1 MAVARYL
8 WAFPYTLVGL
18 AVAVLAR
25 LGGGTVSTR
34 DGVVEAWGGP
44 LTRLSRIPLAGG
56 IGALTAGHV
65 VLATNERQMGWSRV
79 HERAH
84 VRQYETWGPFFVPA
98 YLLASLI
105 SRLRG
110 GATYG
115 DNRFE
120 REAREAEAEARAR
133 ARPG

>member
-1 MAVARYL
+1 MAVLRRL
-8 WAFPYTLVGL
+8 WALPYSVVGL
-18 AVAVLAR
+18 AIAGLAR
-25 LGGGTVSTR
+25 LGGATISTR

-44 LTRLSRIPLAGG
+44 LAQLSRIPLAGG
-56 IGALTAGHV
+56 IGALTIGHV

-84 VRQYETWGPFFVPA
+84 VRQYETWGPLFVPA
-98 YLLASLI
+98 YLMASLV

-110 GATYG
+110 GATYV

-120 REAREAEAEARAR
+120 REAREAEARAKARS
-133 ARPG
+133 G

>member
-1 MAVARYL
+1 MAFVRHL
-8 WAFPYTLVGL
+8 WAFPYTLMGL
-18 AVAVLAR
+18 AVAGLAR

-44 LTRLSRIPLAGG
+44 LAQLSRIPLAGG
-56 IGALTAGHV
+56 IGALTMGHV

-98 YLLASLI
+98 YLVASLV
-105 SRLRG
+105 SRLRD
-110 GATYG
+110 GATYVG
-115 DNRFE
+115 NRFE
-120 REAREAEAEARAR
+120 REAREAEARAR
-133 ARPG
+133 ARSG